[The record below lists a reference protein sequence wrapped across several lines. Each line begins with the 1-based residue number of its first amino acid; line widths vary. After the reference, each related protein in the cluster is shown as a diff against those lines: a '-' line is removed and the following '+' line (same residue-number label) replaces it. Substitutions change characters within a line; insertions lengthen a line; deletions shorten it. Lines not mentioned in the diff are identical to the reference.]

1 MEFFFVIAV
10 IAVFIGIRLFAGNL
24 NHDRIRRYVED
35 LGGRVESIVWNP
47 FGPGWFGEKSDVIYH
62 VRYIDKRGA
71 RHDAY
76 CKTSMWSGVYFTKD
90 VVTRHSPIVL
100 KAEESRIKAAESLQD
115 ENRRLRE
122 ELENL
127 KRERGKA

>member
-1 MEFFFVIAV
+1 MEFLFFIFGFAV
-10 IAVFIGIRLFAGNL
+10 LIGIRLFAGNL
-24 NHDRIRRYVED
+24 NHNRIRRYVED

-47 FGPGWFGEKSDVIYH
+47 FGPGWFGEKGSAIYH
-62 VRYIDKRGA
+62 VVYVDKNGA

-76 CKTSMWSGVYFTKD
+76 CKTGLLSGVYFTED

-100 KAEESRIKAAESLQD
+100 KAEEARKKAAESLQE

-122 ELENL
+122 ELEAL
-127 KRERGKA
+127 KRERG